1 MNQHL
6 AVIERALQQHKG
18 DDLARAR
25 AAFGRCT
32 PEQMQEQWG
41 SSGRTRADVPA
52 LVPGILAR
60 GWAGWERKP
69 EILRQV
75 RAALLRENID
85 PAAAGGLEG

>member
-32 PEQMQEQWG
+32 PDQMQEQWG
-41 SSGRTRADVPA
+41 SSGRTRADVLSGYEKHEA
-52 LVPGILAR
+52 EV
-60 GWAGWERKP
+60 E
-69 EILRQV
+69 
-75 RAALLRENID
+75 AALAWAREK
-85 PAAAGGLEG
+85 AATGR